1 MCGDVGVGMWRTRR
15 FASRALSASRSLS
28 ASLWLSHEQDKELR
42 VTLQS
47 LACAKIKVP

>member
-1 MCGDVGVGMWRTRR
+1 MCGNVGVGMWRTRR
-15 FASRALSASRSLS
+15 SLRASRSLS
-28 ASLWLSHEQDKELR
+28 ASLSLSHVQDKELR